1 MPVKSLNTAQIAV
14 MTWGTRR
21 GRSIRREVTNTPCME
36 QILFWEIF
44 TIPANKLKPN
54 LHQELFQK
62 KKKNYGP
69 TFRVKNFR
77 GSSTNYIFST
87 LESLLV
93 LHLLIVSL
101 Y

>member
-44 TIPANKLKPN
+44 TIPANKLNPN
-54 LHQELFQK
+54 LHQELFEK
-62 KKKNYGP
+62 KKIK
-69 TFRVKNFR
+69 KLWAH
-77 GSSTNYIFST
+77 I
-87 LESLLV
+87 
-93 LHLLIVSL
+93 
-101 Y
+101 